1 MLKSMVCLLVVLLGT
16 RVNGSAQNPNTKPHS
31 PTIVFKKGL
40 RGQTSPVKVSFTPS
54 VEADF
59 RISVYLTTDAEADGS
74 CGSVTAN
81 WTDEYFGG
89 ANRAKSSNS
98 GGPQYD
104 LSAVLHSAANS
115 VITLSTS
122 NCNGNVYD
130 IFVTVER
137 L

>member
-1 MLKSMVCLLVVLLGT
+1 MPKTTWCVSLVLLCCSVG
-16 RVNGSAQNPNTKPHS
+16 GSAQSSNTKQHS
-31 PTIVFKKGL
+31 TTVVFKKSL

-54 VEADF
+54 AEADF
-59 RISVYLTTDAEADGS
+59 RVSVYLTTDAEADGS
-74 CGSVTAN
+74 CGSITAN

-89 ANRAKSSNS
+89 TNRAKSSNS

-104 LSAVLHSAANS
+104 LSAVLHSAAHNP
-115 VITLSTS
+115 ITVSTS

-130 IFVTVER
+130 IFVAVER